1 MIRLILGGARSGKS
15 RLAEQLADASGA
27 PVTYIATAQA
37 HDEEMQ
43 ARITRHQADRPAH
56 WVTLE
61 EPLALADTLLSQQ
74 APDRCLLIDCLTLWV
89 TNQLLDEADLQAE
102 RQALCAALENARGE
116 VILVSN
122 ETGMGVVPVGEL
134 SRRFS
139 DEAGW
144 LNQSVAALADQVIL
158 TVAGI
163 PMVVKGPALEVQA

>member
-27 PVTYIATAQA
+27 AVTYIATAQP

-56 WVTLE
+56 WITLE
-61 EPLALADTLLSQQ
+61 EPLSLASTILSQQ

-122 ETGMGVVPVGEL
+122 ETGMGVVPMGEL

-163 PMVVKGPALEVQA
+163 PMVVKGPALEGQA